1 MILAEALANELRT
14 KKISRDAARTGPL
27 FAHSEPG
34 RQQEGGAGSEF
45 RANRNRAK
53 NKRSAG
59 GVGLST
65 PTREGNMAAAQYFVE
80 RVTAHNDVWMIKLD
94 DEEYG
99 PYKSQ
104 SEAVLFA
111 IDAAEKLNEDG
122 EKAQIVII
130 APTWTYEQD
139 ISRGSW

>member
-1 MILAEALANELRT
+1 
-14 KKISRDAARTGPL
+14 
-27 FAHSEPG
+27 
-34 RQQEGGAGSEF
+34 
-45 RANRNRAK
+45 
-53 NKRSAG
+53 
-59 GVGLST
+59 
-65 PTREGNMAAAQYFVE
+65 MAAAQYFVE